1 VIAAALLVLVLALA
15 GCGDDERTFEA
26 DEFVEAVNAQGAAL
40 RLGEGLA
47 SEQEGIELFQ
57 VMFAEAGEHEGEEGH
72 AHTGGT
78 LAVTQDTETARAEF
92 ERCDAAVTL
101 TCYRAA
107 NAVVY
112 FEGEPTD
119 PEIARVDAAI
129 RNLASE

>member
-1 VIAAALLVLVLALA
+1 VIPALLITLVFVLG

-26 DEFVEAVNAQGAAL
+26 DEFVDAINAEGAGL
-40 RLGEGLA
+40 RLGEGL
-47 SEQEGIELFQ
+47 SSGQEGIELFQ
-57 VMFAEAGEHEGEEGH
+57 VLFAEDDGHADEEGH

-78 LAVTQDTETARAEF
+78 LALADDAEAARAEF

-129 RNLASE
+129 RSLASD